1 RNNHRHDGGRL
12 SFRRSSIEERSRIRP
27 HCDCMRYRPF
37 SRNDPCAPADPEYTS
52 YARRPRSANLNLV
65 HKQGKVD
72 AIGHRAQSGTI
83 WMQMIAAIIDW
94 EKSSWMSR
102 IADHLVEIRDA

>member
-1 RNNHRHDGGRL
+1 
-12 SFRRSSIEERSRIRP
+12 
-27 HCDCMRYRPF
+27 
-37 SRNDPCAPADPEYTS
+37 
-52 YARRPRSANLNLV
+52 V

-83 WMQMIAAIIDW
+83 WMQMITAIIDL

-102 IADHLVEIRDA
+102 IADDLVEICDAV